1 MMTVYG
7 YGFKEPV
14 VEAPEP
20 QGPGML
26 TYALIAGVVYWAWAQ
41 GWFKSISKMG
51 MSGSRSAETAG
62 VGVGG
67 DGR

>member
-14 VEAPEP
+14 VEEPKP
-20 QGPGML
+20 QGPGLM

-41 GWFKSISKMG
+41 GWFKKAM
-51 MSGSRSAETAG
+51 AAG
-62 VGVGG
+62 KTTVGG
-67 DGR
+67 EQQ

>member
-26 TYALIAGVVYWAWAQ
+26 TYALIAGVVYWAWAS
-41 GWFKSISKMG
+41 GWLKKMG
-51 MSGSRSAETAG
+51 KSGSKPAETAG